1 MFKINKLINIK
12 PIFRSAEYFID
23 GFSLM
28 TFLSGSTAP
37 LEAAC
42 LKQHVRLIQSE
53 EQALRPIT
61 NMITHFCVRDAFQPH
76 ESMIDCAVNPPV
88 GDGVWV
94 WLNKHTQYPRGASV
108 RASHGRNVCCSA
120 WLSEIHLKLWLNC
133 EVTISRLHPVS
144 SIRLTIEDNVIHL
157 PTSSWLFLVL
167 PH

>member
-76 ESMIDCAVNPPV
+76 ESMIDCAVNPPRWRWCMSMTEQAHAIPKGSKCASQPWQKCV
-88 GDGVWV
+88 LLCLAFWNPFKTVIELWSYY
-94 WLNKHTQYPRGASV
+94 LKTPSCIFYTPHYRG
-108 RASHGRNVCCSA
+108 
-120 WLSEIHLKLWLNC
+120 
-133 EVTISRLHPVS
+133 
-144 SIRLTIEDNVIHL
+144 
-157 PTSSWLFLVL
+157 
-167 PH
+167 